1 MAPEKGWDDA
11 RHEHARDELLMTI
24 YDDGGCDD
32 SRYGSSVGYSPRKER
47 GVLAPPERAYRPTN
61 KAERNLIRGS

>member
-24 YDDGGCDD
+24 YIGGCYDNI
-32 SRYGSSVGYSPRKER
+32 YGSSVGFSPRKER